1 MKKILIVI
9 GELSVLVLLVL
20 TGVDRVYAADKLTQ
34 VVENVYAYVDTK
46 NASTKNS
53 FGANAGVII
62 GKDGIV
68 VVDTMVSAKE
78 AKRFIKDIR
87 AVSRKPIR
95 YVVNTHY
102 HLDHSLGNS
111 EFAKVGAVIIAQENA
126 GKAIENAAEETLKN
140 IKEYG
145 LTPKDMAGTSVVYP
159 VLTYGNRMTIDI
171 GGQQIELIHARHS
184 HTDGDTLV
192 YLPDKKVL
200 FAGDVLF
207 TNYHPFLGEG
217 NIEEWIKELDDIKSM
232 DIEKIIPGHG
242 PISGKNDLDD
252 MMKYILIFDTKAKEL
267 TSRSDDLQ
275 KIVAEIR
282 NDLPRRPEG
291 AWLISSSVQMKYLK
305 KQCTGILH
313 PAADEEFGGFGM
325 VVAQLFDQDS
335 PQNMGGIVVLHVL
348 RESEADKAGIR
359 AGDVIA
365 EIDGKQTAGRQFG
378 DVVLNGLRGK
388 VGSVSQLKLKRVPDA
403 ETITVSVTRT
413 LIKYPPESAK

>member
-1 MKKILIVI
+1 MRKILVVT
-9 GELSVLVLLVL
+9 GGLLALTLLLL
-20 TGVDRVYAADKLTQ
+20 TGVDRVCAADKLTQ
-34 VVENVYAYVDTK
+34 IVENVYAYVDTK

-62 GKDGIV
+62 GKDGIL

-87 AVSRKPIR
+87 AISRKPIK

-111 EFAKVGAVIIAQENA
+111 EFARVGAVIIAQENA
-126 GKAIENAAEETLKN
+126 GKAIENTAGETLKN
-140 IKEYG
+140 VKEYG

-159 VLTYGNRMTIDI
+159 VLAYDNRMTIDI
-171 GGQQIELIHARHS
+171 GGQRIEFIHARHC

-252 MMKYILIFDTKAKEL
+252 MMKYLLMFDAKAKEL

-275 KIVAEIR
+275 KIVAEIQ
-282 NDLPRRPEG
+282 NGLPRRSEG
-291 AWLISSSVQMKYLK
+291 AWLISSNIQMKYLK
-305 KQCTGILH
+305 KQGADILH

-325 VVAQLFDQDS
+325 IVAQLFDRDS

-348 RESEADKAGIR
+348 QESEAGKAGIR
-359 AGDVIA
+359 TGDVIT

-378 DVVLNGLRGK
+378 DVVLNGLRA
-388 VGSVSQLKLKRVPDA
+388 KRIILGIIAARV
-403 ETITVSVTRT
+403 
-413 LIKYPPESAK
+413 LM